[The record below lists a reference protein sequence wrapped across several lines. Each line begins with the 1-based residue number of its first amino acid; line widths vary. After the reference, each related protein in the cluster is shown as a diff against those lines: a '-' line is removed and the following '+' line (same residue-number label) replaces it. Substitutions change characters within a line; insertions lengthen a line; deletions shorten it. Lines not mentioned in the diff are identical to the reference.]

1 MLSGVSR
8 SILAT
13 LALPPAGLLLLIL
26 LGLLLA
32 TARRRGP
39 GLVIAAAGTVSLWF
53 LSCHGAAMVLAS
65 TLLPQVPPVVPE
77 RLAGVQAIVVLGG
90 GVLRESPEYGAAQ
103 PNGQFAAR
111 LRYAAWL
118 ARRTGKPVA
127 ISGGVGW
134 ASAGSDLA
142 PEGEVARWMLAQD
155 YGLTPTWTDSASRDT
170 HENAVRTREL
180 LARDGIQRIAL
191 VTHSWHMP
199 RAADEFERAGFQV
212 LPAPAGFPAAQVRPL
227 LEWLPST
234 DGLMLSHL
242 VIREAVA
249 RAVRQQ

>member
-8 SILAT
+8 SVLAT
-13 LALPPAGLLLLIL
+13 LVLPPTGLLLLIL
-26 LGLLLA
+26 FGLLLVA
-32 TARRRGP
+32 LRQRGA
-39 GLVIAAAGTVSLWF
+39 GLFVAAAGTVSLWL
-53 LSCHGAAMVLAS
+53 LSCHGAAMVLAA
-65 TLLPQVPPVVPE
+65 TLLPQVPPVLPE

-90 GVLRESPEYGAAQ
+90 GVLRDSPEYGAAQ

-118 ARRTGKPVA
+118 ARRTGKPIA
-127 ISGGVGW
+127 ISGGIGW
-134 ASAGSDLA
+134 ASVGGDLA

-155 YGLTPTWTDSASRDT
+155 YGITPRWTDAASRDT
-170 HENAVRTREL
+170 RENAVRTREL

-199 RAADEFERAGFQV
+199 RAADEFERVGFQV
-212 LPAPAGFPAAQVRPL
+212 LPAPAAFPSAQVRPL
-227 LEWLPST
+227 LEWLPSS
-234 DGLMLSHL
+234 DGITLSHL

-249 RAVRQQ
+249 RAVRQ